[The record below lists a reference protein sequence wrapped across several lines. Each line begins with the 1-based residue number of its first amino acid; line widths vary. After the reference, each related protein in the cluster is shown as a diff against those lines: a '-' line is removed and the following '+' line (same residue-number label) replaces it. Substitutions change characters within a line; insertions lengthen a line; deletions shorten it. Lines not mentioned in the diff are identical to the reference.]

1 MAKEKEILKFLL
13 TLDTLG
19 EVSME
24 LQKYLKE
31 HRTDDK
37 DIQTALLLLEEISV
51 RFFEAAPDVPVKVRV
66 RDRHGSIHLILS
78 QEAEEFNPI
87 SEIKDWGTESEDYFR
102 TLIFRANA
110 EKLDYARQNGKNV
123 VHIHARKPKYY
134 MMFLALAMLVAGTV
148 LGLVMVH
155 TMSPE
160 QAAFIDLQIFDTIR
174 TMFFRALGALIIPMI
189 FFSVVTT
196 IAGLSSLSDTGR
208 LGGKAMRAYMTTTVM
223 AIIVGFATAFLLLP
237 RKLPDAVHNLAEG
250 SAIGETAEILGR
262 ETLINLIPKDLV
274 APIQDANVVQVM
286 LVAVFIGVA
295 LGILG
300 DKIQVVN
307 KLIEDMTNLFQIL
320 VNMVAAV
327 MPLVTL
333 VATASL
339 MINVGLPVI
348 PLLLQLIVAEA
359 IAVGVMW
366 IIYSIQLGLAGLSP
380 IPFWRAL
387 PAYFRKSGLPNY
399 SGAYLPYSMEL
410 CTRTFGV
417 SPRVTSFTTSLGAT
431 INMDGACV
439 HFVLCS
445 VLFARLYGVALGP
458 DMIITIALAVFI
470 LSMGDSAVQN
480 SSIISMTSILTMMGV
495 PTSALGLILG
505 VDAILDMFRCGSNI
519 IGDLSTTIT
528 IGKSEGEMDV
538 EKYKTKPAKPAA

>member
-1 MAKEKEILKFLL
+1 MKEKQILKFLL

-19 EVSME
+19 DVSME

-37 DIQTALLLLEEISV
+37 EIQTALLLLEEISV
-51 RFFEAAPDVPVKVRV
+51 RFFEAAPGVPVKVRV
-66 RDRHGSIHLILS
+66 RDRHGSIYLILS

-87 SEIKDWGTESEDYFR
+87 AEIKDWGTESEDYFR

-110 EKLDYARQNGKNV
+110 EKLDYTRQNGKNV

-134 MMFLALAMLVAGTV
+134 MMFLALAMLVAGTI

-160 QAAFIDLQIFDTIR
+160 RAAFIDLQIFDTIR
-174 TMFFRALGALIIPMI
+174 TMFFNALGALIIPMI

-208 LGGKAMRAYMTTTVM
+208 LGGKAMRAYMATTVM
-223 AIIVGFATAFLLLP
+223 AIIVGFGTAFLFLP
-237 RKLPDAVHNLAEG
+237 KKLPVAVQNIAEG
-250 SAIGETAEILGR
+250 SASGETAKLLAR

-274 APIQDANVVQVM
+274 APIQNANVLQIM

-300 DKIQVVN
+300 DKIQILN
-307 KLIEDMTNLFQIL
+307 KLIEEMTQLFQIL

-339 MINVGLPVI
+339 MINIGLPVI
-348 PLLLQLIVAEA
+348 PLLLRLIVAEA
-359 IAVGVMW
+359 IAVFVMW
-366 IIYSIQLGLAGLSP
+366 VIYSIQLGLAGLSP
-380 IPFWRAL
+380 VPFWRAL
-387 PAYFRKSGLPNY
+387 PGYFRKSGLPNY

-410 CTRTFGV
+410 CTRQFGV
-417 SPRVTSFTTSLGAT
+417 SPRVTAFTTSLGAT

-445 VLFARLYGVALGP
+445 VLFARLYGVELSP
-458 DMIITIALAVFI
+458 NMIVTIALAVFI

-505 VDAILDMFRCGSNI
+505 IDAILDMFRCGSNI
-519 IGDLSTTIT
+519 IGDLSSTIT

-538 EKYKTKPAKPAA
+538 EKYKARPAKPAA